1 MKHIKEYISEGLF
14 DDEDDL
20 LDRRLS
26 TASLE
31 WFLDRNNV
39 IFPDENSENLNINDK
54 GELIMQ
60 MSYSIPRPY
69 SGIININLLNPIPDW
84 IKFDKNNWDKFVRF
98 NIMYPVKSQK
108 DLPTA
113 GNIQYLSGNLNN
125 LNINAH
131 SYNTGPIVIY
141 KSKINGPIN
150 IIQSENLRD
159 HNYISIIDTPLNLKN
174 IKYIKSIG
182 SDYARL
188 NIINSS
194 GPLKKLFN
202 DLIGKKAIRDEFT
215 ANNQDLLRTLRSN
228 GIYYIYSNPK
238 ISIAIESLYEG
249 NMVIIPDQLNN
260 YAIQNAL
267 QNAQI
272 PYELR

>member
-1 MKHIKEYISEGLF
+1 MKSIKEYISEGLF
-14 DDEDDL
+14 DDEDDI
-20 LDRRLS
+20 LDRRPS
-26 TASLE
+26 TAALE

-125 LNINAH
+125 LNINAY

-150 IIQSENLRD
+150 INQSKNLKD
-159 HNYISIIDTPLNLKN
+159 HNYISIIDAPLNLKN
-174 IKYIKSIG
+174 IKYIKSID

-238 ISIAIESLYEG
+238 IPIAIESLYGG
-249 NMVIIPDQLNN
+249 NMVIIPNQLNN
-260 YAIQNAL
+260 YAIKDAL

>member
-1 MKHIKEYISEGLF
+1 MKPIKEYVIEGLF

-20 LDRRLS
+20 LDKKPS
-26 TASLE
+26 TASLN
-31 WFLDRNNV
+31 WFLDENNV
-39 IFPDENSENLNINDK
+39 IFPDENSENLNINNA
-54 GELIMQ
+54 GELIIKM
-60 MSYSIPRPY
+60 PRT
-69 SGIININLLNPIPDW
+69 GLITMNLLNPIPDW
-84 IKFDKNNWDKFVRF
+84 VDINKKNWNEFVWF

-113 GNIQYLSGNLNN
+113 GNIQYLSGDLNN
-125 LNINAH
+125 LNINAY
-131 SYNTGPIVIY
+131 SYNIGPIVIY
-141 KSKINGPIN
+141 KSKIKGPIN
-150 IIQSENLRD
+150 IRQSKHVAD

-174 IKYIKSIG
+174 IQFIKSVD

-188 NIINSS
+188 NIINSK

-202 DLIGKKAIRDEFT
+202 DLVEKKAIRDEFV
-215 ANNQDLLRTLRSN
+215 ASNQEFLRTLRSN

-238 ISIAIESLYEG
+238 ISLAIESLYGG
-249 NMVIIPDQLNN
+249 NMVIIPNQLNN
-260 YAIQNAL
+260 YAIRDAL

>member
-26 TASLE
+26 TAALE

-69 SGIININLLNPIPDW
+69 SGIININLLTHIPDW

-125 LNINAH
+125 LNINAY
-131 SYNTGPIVIY
+131 SYNTSPIFIY

-150 IIQSENLRD
+150 INQSKNLRD

-194 GPLKKLFN
+194 GSLKKLFN
-202 DLIGKKAIRDEFT
+202 DLIGKKAIREEFT

-238 ISIAIESLYEG
+238 IPIAIDSSYG
-249 NMVIIPDQLNN
+249 GSMVIIPNQLNN
-260 YAIQNAL
+260 YAIKDAL